1 LTSTESYAILKEG
14 FFQSLV
20 LDISTEKRA
29 FMLSILSLPCAPV
42 SIETV
47 TALGFFDGVHRGHR
61 ALLDATVRLASSLG
75 VKPAV
80 FTFSG
85 TFKGK
90 APLTDESTRLRLF
103 EEAGIEAVFLVD
115 FDAVRSLSPEDFVK
129 NCLQGVCRARA
140 AVCGFNYRFGH
151 GAAGDAEA
159 LVRYMKEIGRENL
172 VLDPLYAGGE
182 LLSSRA
188 IRAHLQKGEV
198 ERAAELLGAPYALSG
213 RVESGDGRGR
223 TLGFPTVNLPIPE
236 GRALLPNGVYA
247 TVAHTVKGNFPSVT
261 NVGTCPTFGE
271 RLVHAE
277 THLCEFS
284 GDLYGEVIDV
294 QFLKR
299 LRDEK
304 TFSSKEELIKQIN
317 IDKNTSMEVF
327 KAWQE
332 AGRS

>member
-1 LTSTESYAILKEG
+1 MLYLKKA

-42 SIETV
+42 SFETV

-90 APLTDESTRLRLF
+90 APLTDESTRLRLL

-140 AVCGFNYRFGH
+140 AVCGFNFRFGKN
-151 GAAGDAEA
+151 ASATA
-159 LVRYMKEIGRENL
+159 ENL
-172 VLDPLYAGGE
+172 LSLLPSSLIIPAIYESGE
-182 LLSSRA
+182 VISSSR
-188 IRAHLQKGEV
+188 IRALLKAGAVEEAALLLGRPYSLTGEV
-198 ERAAELLGAPYALSG
+198 LRGKALGK
-213 RVESGDGRGR
+213 
-223 TLGFPTVNLPIPE
+223 TWGFPTANMKP
-236 GRALLPNGVYA
+236 RALLPAPAVYA
-247 TVAHTVKGNFPSVT
+247 TEIFIGEKRYPAITD
-261 NVGTCPTFGE
+261 VGTRPTVEGAGE
-271 RLVHAE
+271 TRME
-277 THLCEFS
+277 THIPAFS
-284 GDLYGEVIDV
+284 GDLYGKTLSVSFI
-294 QFLKR
+294 KR

-304 TFSSKEELIKQIN
+304 KFPSAEALCAQLTLDVAALNTIFDDTEKG
-317 IDKNTSMEVF
+317 KNN
-327 KAWQE
+327 Q
-332 AGRS
+332 